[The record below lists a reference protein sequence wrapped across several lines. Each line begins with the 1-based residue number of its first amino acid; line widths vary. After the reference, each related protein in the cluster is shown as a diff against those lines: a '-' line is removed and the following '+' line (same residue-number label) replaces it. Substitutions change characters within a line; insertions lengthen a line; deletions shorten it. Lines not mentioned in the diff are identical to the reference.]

1 VTRNLR
7 PLLRKRWQL
16 WKAQK
21 LNQALEIKPHLL
33 SRNLL
38 KRGQRQ
44 KKLSWRRLVR
54 MFLTKVKFNS
64 QKSVE
69 VLKKVSTQVEIKLY
83 LKALRKRRPLHP
95 RLLPKQLKLKSNLQ
109 LQEVL

>member
-1 VTRNLR
+1 
-7 PLLRKRWQL
+7 
-16 WKAQK
+16 
-21 LNQALEIKPHLL
+21 
-33 SRNLL
+33 
-38 KRGQRQ
+38 
-44 KKLSWRRLVR
+44 
-54 MFLTKVKFNS
+54 
-64 QKSVE
+64 VE